1 MKHHKISKL
10 LNDLT
15 ISKFVTRKWI
25 EVNDLSISQYFLDK
39 NIRFKNPT
47 LRSVFCDYSDT
58 YIVVKGTINVE
69 GTTPVNKLHKN
80 FKNIFIDNAEDLD
93 VVMPLHNL
101 LEYSG
106 NYSIT
111 LGLLWNYY
119 RDAVNDNYNEIVY
132 NHRLNNSK
140 TTTSKSFE

>member
-25 EVNDLSISQYFLDK
+25 EINDLSIGQCFLDK

-47 LRSVFCDYSDT
+47 LRSVFCDYSDA
-58 YIVVKGTINVE
+58 YIVVKGTINIE
-69 GTTPVNKLHKN
+69 GTTPVIKLNKN
-80 FKNIFIDNAEDLD
+80 FNNIFIDNAEDLD

-101 LEYSG
+101 LEYSH
-106 NYSIT
+106 N
-111 LGLLWNYY
+111 LLEY
-119 RDAVNDNYNEIVY
+119 R
-132 NHRLNNSK
+132 
-140 TTTSKSFE
+140 